1 MSMVKLAMM
10 NVKHGLKNYL
20 SLILSLAFTVLVLF
34 NFQNLIGAD
43 SFLVLGTRNKQY
55 IEIIVQIISFILG
68 CFMFFFIG
76 YATNVFLTRRKKE
89 IGIYIFMG
97 LSHEKIGQLYLLE
110 TIFTGLAALIL
121 GLFFG
126 ALTCGLFQMI
136 LLLISDLSVE
146 IRFRPGL
153 RPALFTAAVYG
164 MIYLFFAVKGYI
176 HLLKSSV
183 ASMLS
188 AAKQNEYIRQKRG
201 TLWTKTVLGV
211 WILGTGYFLALKEGR
226 TDVMGNALGAVV
238 LVTIGVYLLF
248 GGFLPLLAREM
259 VEHKSFLYRK
269 QRILWVN
276 RLVFRMKKNY
286 RTYAMV
292 CILLLCSVTAL
303 ATSFAM
309 KGRYDN
315 IIRFENTYTFQLL
328 IPEAYS
334 AAMEKTAGDDLAKTD
349 ASDLE
354 KTGLRDLET
363 ADLSDRAKQVIE
375 ENTELAYDTKIPV
388 LFIDTSLIHAEDYAN
403 QYAVLP
409 YSALKALSV
418 EAGLAFDLPEPGD
431 DQVIKVSHPVLLSLI
446 TDRTGAAMTINGKS
460 YLQIEESTV
469 PYLGY
474 LQESIGFYVVND
486 KEYAS
491 LLPLGEEML
500 AANYKISYPEDFE
513 HTKEAL
519 DGWRTLLGD
528 SGIARVAID
537 PKSNELDWI
546 KVMYSMGVFMFLVF
560 VVASGS
566 IMFMRLYNDAFEE
579 TERTKVLLKLGI
591 DRGDLR
597 RAVKAELAAAYGV
610 PFLVMSVSSF
620 FSVGALSKMM
630 FVDLSGVNAVS
641 LVIVLAVLIVWYRL
655 SVWVYPVSL

>member
-1 MSMVKLAMM
+1 MSMVNLAMM

-20 SLILSLAFTVLVLF
+20 SLILSLAFTVLILF
-34 NFQNLIGAD
+34 NFQNLIGSD
-43 SFLVLGTRNKQY
+43 SFLVLGTRNKEY

-97 LSHEKIGQLYLLE
+97 LSHEKIGQLYFLE

-146 IRFRPGL
+146 IQFRPGL
-153 RPALFTAAVYG
+153 RPALFTAAIYG
-164 MIYLFFAVKGYI
+164 IIYLFFAVKGYI

-201 TLWTKTVLGV
+201 TLWVKTVLGV

-238 LVTIGVYLLF
+238 LVTVGVYLLF

-276 RLVFRMKKNY
+276 RLVFCMKKNY

-328 IPEAYS
+328 IPEAH
-334 AAMEKTAGDDLAKTD
+334 A
-349 ASDLE
+349 
-354 KTGLRDLET
+354 

-375 ENTELAYDTKIPV
+375 ENTELAYSAKIPV
-388 LFIDTSLIHAEDYAN
+388 LLIDTSLINAMDYAN

-409 YSALKALSV
+409 YSALKALSI
-418 EAGLAFDLPEPGD
+418 EAGLAFDLPEPGE
-431 DQVIKVSHPVLLSLI
+431 DQVIKISHPVLLSLI
-446 TDRTGAAMTINGKS
+446 TDRTDAVMTINGKS

-486 KEYAS
+486 NEYAS

-500 AANYKISYPEDFE
+500 AANYKIRYPEDFE

-630 FVDLSGVNAVS
+630 FVDLSGVNVVS

-655 SVWVYPVSL
+655 SVWVYPVSP

>member
-1 MSMVKLAMM
+1 MRKL
-10 NVKHGLKNYL
+10 
-20 SLILSLAFTVLVLF
+20 
-34 NFQNLIGAD
+34 D
-43 SFLVLGTRNKQY
+43 SFTFWKRY
-55 IEIIVQIISFILG
+55 
-68 CFMFFFIG
+68 
-76 YATNVFLTRRKKE
+76 
-89 IGIYIFMG
+89 
-97 LSHEKIGQLYLLE
+97 
-110 TIFTGLAALIL
+110 FTGLAALIL

-146 IRFRPGL
+146 IQFRPGL

-164 MIYLFFAVKGYI
+164 IIYLFFAVKGYI

-201 TLWTKTVLGV
+201 ILWVKTVLGV

-238 LVTIGVYLLF
+238 LVTVGVYLLF

-276 RLVFRMKKNY
+276 RLVFCMKKNY

-328 IPEAYS
+328 IPEAH
-334 AAMEKTAGDDLAKTD
+334 A
-349 ASDLE
+349 
-354 KTGLRDLET
+354 

-375 ENTELAYDTKIPV
+375 ENTELAYSAKIPV
-388 LFIDTSLIHAEDYAN
+388 LLIDTSLINAMDYAN

-409 YSALKALSV
+409 YSALKALSI
-418 EAGLAFDLPEPGD
+418 EAGLAFDLPEPGE

-446 TDRTGAAMTINGKS
+446 TDRTDAVMTINGKS

-486 KEYAS
+486 NEYAS

-500 AANYKISYPEDFE
+500 AANYKIRYPEDFE
-513 HTKEAL
+513 HTKGAL

-597 RAVKAELAAAYGV
+597 HAVKAELAAAYGV

-655 SVWVYPVSL
+655 SVWVYPVSP

>member
-20 SLILSLAFTVLVLF
+20 SLILSLAFTVLILF

-43 SFLVLGTRNKQY
+43 SFLVLGTRNKEY

-121 GLFFG
+121 GLFSG

-146 IRFRPGL
+146 IQFRPGL

-164 MIYLFFAVKGYI
+164 IIYLFFAVKGYI

-201 TLWTKTVLGV
+201 TLWMKTVLGV

-226 TDVMGNALGAVV
+226 TDVMRNALGAVV
-238 LVTIGVYLLF
+238 LVTVGVYLLF

-328 IPEAYS
+328 IPEAH
-334 AAMEKTAGDDLAKTD
+334 A
-349 ASDLE
+349 
-354 KTGLRDLET
+354 

-375 ENTELAYDTKIPV
+375 ENTELAYSAKIPV
-388 LFIDTSLIHAEDYAN
+388 LLIDTSLINAMDYAN

-409 YSALKALSV
+409 YSALKALSI
-418 EAGLAFDLPEPGD
+418 EAGLAFDLPEPGE

-446 TDRTGAAMTINGKS
+446 TDRTDAVMTINGKS

-486 KEYAS
+486 NEYAS

-500 AANYKISYPEDFE
+500 AANYKIRYPEDFE

-655 SVWVYPVSL
+655 SVWVYPVSS

>member
-20 SLILSLAFTVLVLF
+20 SLILSLAFTVLILF
-34 NFQNLIGAD
+34 NFQNLIGSD
-43 SFLVLGTRNKQY
+43 SFLVLGTRNKEY

-97 LSHEKIGQLYLLE
+97 LSHEKIGQLYFLE

-146 IRFRPGL
+146 IQFRPGL

-164 MIYLFFAVKGYI
+164 IIYLFFAVKGYI

-201 TLWTKTVLGV
+201 ILWVKTVLGV

-226 TDVMGNALGAVV
+226 TDVMGNA
-238 LVTIGVYLLF
+238 LF

-276 RLVFRMKKNY
+276 RLVFCMKKNY

-328 IPEAYS
+328 IPEAH
-334 AAMEKTAGDDLAKTD
+334 A
-349 ASDLE
+349 
-354 KTGLRDLET
+354 

-375 ENTELAYDTKIPV
+375 ENTELAYSAKIPV
-388 LFIDTSLIHAEDYAN
+388 LLIDTSLINAMDYAN

-409 YSALKALSV
+409 YSALKALSI
-418 EAGLAFDLPEPGD
+418 EAGLAFDLPEPGE
-431 DQVIKVSHPVLLSLI
+431 DQVIKISHPVLLSLI
-446 TDRTGAAMTINGKS
+446 TDRTDAVMTINGKS

-486 KEYAS
+486 NEYAS

-500 AANYKISYPEDFE
+500 AANYKIRYPEDFE
-513 HTKEAL
+513 HTKGAL

-597 RAVKAELAAAYGV
+597 HAVKAELAAAYGV

-655 SVWVYPVSL
+655 SVWVYPVSP

>member
-1 MSMVKLAMM
+1 MVKLAMM

-43 SFLVLGTRNKQY
+43 SFLVLGTRNKEY
-55 IEIIVQIISFILG
+55 IEIIVQMISFILG

-97 LSHEKIGQLYLLE
+97 LSHEKIKQLYLLE

-164 MIYLFFAVKGYI
+164 IIYLLFAVKGYI

-238 LVTIGVYLLF
+238 LVTVGVYLLF

-292 CILLLCSVTAL
+292 CIIGICSATAL
-303 ATSFAM
+303 ATGFAM
-309 KGRYDN
+309 RERYHNMMVFDN
-315 IIRFENTYTFQLL
+315 QYTFQFLTNQQGLGAQAAAL
-328 IPEAYS
+328 IQ
-334 AAMEKTAGDDLAKTD
+334 G
-349 ASDLE
+349 
-354 KTGLRDLET
+354 ET
-363 ADLSDRAKQVIE
+363 EIACQ
-375 ENTELAYDTKIPV
+375 
-388 LFIDTSLIHAEDYAN
+388 TSLT
-403 QYAVLP
+403 
-409 YSALKALSV
+409 ALSV
-418 EAGLAFDLPEPGD
+418 DAEHLVLSYSEVKRAAQESGGAAGLRAPAD
-431 DQVIKVSHPVLLSLI
+431 DETYYLSHQILLSLI
-446 TDRTGAAMTINGKS
+446 AGSERIPVMLGDMVFQETEVIREPYIGYMQEAMGC
-460 YLQIEESTV
+460 
-469 PYLGY
+469 
-474 LQESIGFYVVND
+474 FYVVSD
-486 KEYAS
+486 TAYEELRQGS
-491 LLPLGEEML
+491 EML
-500 AANYKISYPEDFE
+500 YIYNYKIADDTAFE
-513 HTKEAL
+513 RARAAADVLISNTDENF
-519 DGWRTLLGD
+519 T
-528 SGIARVAID
+528 ARVAVNPFD
-537 PKSNELDWI
+537 KELEWV
-546 KVMYSMGVFMFLVF
+546 KVLCALCIFMFLVF
-560 VVASGS
+560 IVAGGC
-566 IMFMRLYNDAFEE
+566 IMFMKLYNDSYEE
-579 TERTKVLLKLGI
+579 KERYLVLKKIG
-591 DRGDLR
+591 
-597 RAVKAELAAAYGV
+597 
-610 PFLVMSVSSF
+610 
-620 FSVGALSKMM
+620 LSPQTLSRSIAHE
-630 FVDLSGVNAVS
+630 LSGAYMLPFV
-641 LVIVLAVLIVWYRL
+641 VLAVSAYFSVNALGKMMQTDLFSVYLVSMLVVLLVFVLCYGCSVVMYRKN
-655 SVWVYPVSL
+655 VGV

>member
-20 SLILSLAFTVLVLF
+20 SLILSLAFTVLILF
-34 NFQNLIGAD
+34 NFQNLIGSD
-43 SFLVLGTRNKQY
+43 SFLVLGTRNKEY

-97 LSHEKIGQLYLLE
+97 LSHEKIGQLYFLE

-146 IRFRPGL
+146 IQFRPGL

-164 MIYLFFAVKGYI
+164 IIYLFFAVKGYI

-201 TLWTKTVLGV
+201 ILWVKTVLGV

-238 LVTIGVYLLF
+238 LVTVGVYLLF

-276 RLVFRMKKNY
+276 RLVFCMKKNY

-315 IIRFENTYTFQLL
+315 IIRFENIYTFQLL
-328 IPEAYS
+328 IPEAH
-334 AAMEKTAGDDLAKTD
+334 A
-349 ASDLE
+349 
-354 KTGLRDLET
+354 

-375 ENTELAYDTKIPV
+375 ENTELAYSAKIPV
-388 LFIDTSLIHAEDYAN
+388 LLIDTSLINAMDYAN

-409 YSALKALSV
+409 YSALKALSI
-418 EAGLAFDLPEPGD
+418 EAGLAFDLPEPGE

-446 TDRTGAAMTINGKS
+446 TDRTDAVMTINGKS

-486 KEYAS
+486 NEYAS

-500 AANYKISYPEDFE
+500 AANYKIRYPEDFE
-513 HTKEAL
+513 HTKGAL

-655 SVWVYPVSL
+655 SVWVYPVSP

>member
-20 SLILSLAFTVLVLF
+20 SLILSLAFTVLILF

-43 SFLVLGTRNKQY
+43 SFLVLGTRNKEY

-121 GLFFG
+121 GLFSG

-146 IRFRPGL
+146 IQFRPGL

-164 MIYLFFAVKGYI
+164 IIYLFFAVKGYI

-201 TLWTKTVLGV
+201 TLWMKTVLGV

-226 TDVMGNALGAVV
+226 TDVMRNALGAVV
-238 LVTIGVYLLF
+238 LVTVGVYLLF

-276 RLVFRMKKNY
+276 RLVFCMKKNY

-328 IPEAYS
+328 IPEAH
-334 AAMEKTAGDDLAKTD
+334 A
-349 ASDLE
+349 
-354 KTGLRDLET
+354 

-375 ENTELAYDTKIPV
+375 ENTELAYSAKIPV
-388 LFIDTSLIHAEDYAN
+388 LLIDTSLINAMDYAN

-409 YSALKALSV
+409 YSALKALSI
-418 EAGLAFDLPEPGD
+418 EAGLAFDLPEPGE

-446 TDRTGAAMTINGKS
+446 TDRTDAVMTINGKS

-486 KEYAS
+486 NEYAS

-500 AANYKISYPEDFE
+500 AANYKIRYPEDFE

-610 PFLVMSVSSF
+610 PFLVMSVSTF

-655 SVWVYPVSL
+655 SVWVYPVSS